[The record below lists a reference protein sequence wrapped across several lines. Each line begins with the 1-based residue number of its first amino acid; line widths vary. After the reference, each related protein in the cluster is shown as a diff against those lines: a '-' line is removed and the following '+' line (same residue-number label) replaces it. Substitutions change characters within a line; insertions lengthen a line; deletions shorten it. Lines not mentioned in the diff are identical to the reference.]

1 MTCTFDDKGSLTAEN
16 RAGVTTQYLYH
27 RENQLRAII
36 DPDGS
41 RTSFTYDG
49 DQMRRTRQ
57 TGSGT
62 TTYVWD
68 GSDYLGEVS

>member
-1 MTCTFDDKGSLTAEN
+1 MTAEN
-16 RAGVTTQYLYH
+16 RAGVTTQYLYY

-36 DPDGS
+36 DPSGA
-41 RTSFTYDG
+41 RTTMTYDG

-57 TGSGT
+57 TASGV

-68 GSDYLGEVS
+68 GSDYLQERAT